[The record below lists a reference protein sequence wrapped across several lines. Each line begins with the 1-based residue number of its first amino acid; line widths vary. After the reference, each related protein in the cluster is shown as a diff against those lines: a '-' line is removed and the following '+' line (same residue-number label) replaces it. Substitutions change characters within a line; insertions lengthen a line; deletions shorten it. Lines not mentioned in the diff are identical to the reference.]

1 MTENALPLLTIVVG
15 CPEPRAFASVTP
27 QQTHEAGLLEGKNL
41 TKNWRH
47 SWGRVSGRI
56 DCDKGSKKGT
66 GSDLSPFL
74 LQERRFTSGRAR
86 QQIADT
92 YQASILWRRS
102 AE

>member
-1 MTENALPLLTIVVG
+1 MGE
-15 CPEPRAFASVTP
+15 
-27 QQTHEAGLLEGKNL
+27 
-41 TKNWRH
+41 
-47 SWGRVSGRI
+47 VSGRI

-66 GSDLSPFL
+66 GPALSSFL

>member
-1 MTENALPLLTIVVG
+1 MTENASPLLTIVVG
-15 CPEPRAFASVTP
+15 CPEPRAFALATP
-27 QQTHEAGLLEGKNL
+27 QQTHESGLLEGKNL

-47 SWGRVSGRI
+47 SWGRSVVGLIATREA
-56 DCDKGSKKGT
+56 
-66 GSDLSPFL
+66 FL